1 VKVQIEDI
9 RIEAFDLSL
18 MALRLR
24 NETRALQV
32 ERSMKVHGQLQP
44 VVARV
49 HEGGIQLIDGY
60 KRLAAAEVLV
70 MDTLQCRLLEIDESQ
85 AKVMLLSYN
94 RTNQSME
101 VWEEAMILQ
110 SLLEGSDLD
119 QRRLA
124 KIVGHSP
131 SWVSRRLS
139 LISKVDEEICA
150 DIRMGVLTSSH
161 ARALIRLPRG
171 NQSAVARVIKQYGL
185 PSRMSNRLIDNYLE
199 AESEEAQQRLLE
211 DPDQVIWYEADC
223 MHNDPINMLSSY
235 GKELLSGVTQIWK
248 MMKGV
253 LFLLED
259 RCISELEAYDQEAV
273 YEIIGELDKMARKL
287 TDVTGPILT
296 QKSTL
301 DEKRANRKHGGY
313 LAP

>member
-9 RIEAFDLSL
+9 RIEDFDLSL
-18 MALRLR
+18 MVLRLM
-24 NETRALQV
+24 NETRTLEV

-70 MDTLQCRLLEIDESQ
+70 MDTLECRLLEVDESQ

-101 VWEEAMILQ
+101 VWEEAMILK
-110 SLLEGSDLD
+110 SLLEGGDLD

-124 KIVGHSP
+124 KIVGHSS

-139 LISKVDEEICA
+139 LISKVDEGIIA

-161 ARALIRLPRG
+161 ARALMRLPRG
-171 NQSAVARVIKQYGL
+171 NQPGVARVIKQYGL
-185 PSRMSNRLIDNYLE
+185 SSRLSNRLIDTYLE
-199 AESEEAQQRLLE
+199 AESEEDQQRLLE
-211 DPDQVIWYEADC
+211 DPEEVIWYEVDC

-248 MMKGV
+248 SMKDV
-253 LFLLED
+253 LFLLND
-259 RCISELEAYDQEAV
+259 RRIGELEAYDQEAV
-273 YEIIGELDKMARKL
+273 YEIIGELDDMTRKIIEA
-287 TDVTGPILT
+287 TGPILT
-296 QKSTL
+296 KKSTQ
-301 DEKRANRKHGGY
+301 DEK
-313 LAP
+313 

>member
-1 VKVQIEDI
+1 MKVQIEDI
-9 RIEAFDLSL
+9 RIEDFDLSL
-18 MALRLR
+18 MELRLI
-24 NETRALQV
+24 NETRTLQV

-70 MDTLQCRLLEIDESQ
+70 MDTLECRLLEVDESQ

-101 VWEEAMILQ
+101 VWEEAMILK

-139 LISKVDEEICA
+139 LISKVDEEITS
-150 DIRMGVLTSSH
+150 DIRMGVLSSRH
-161 ARALIRLPRG
+161 ARALMRLPRG
-171 NQSAVARVIKQYGL
+171 NQSAVAQVIKQYGL
-185 PSRMSNRLIDNYLE
+185 SSRLSNRLVDNYLE
-199 AESEEAQQRLLE
+199 SESEKDQQRLLE
-211 DPDQVIWYEADC
+211 NPEEVIWYEMDC
-223 MHNDPINMLSSY
+223 IDNDPINMLSSY
-235 GKELLSGVTQIWK
+235 GKELLSGVIQIWK
-248 MMKGV
+248 SMKGV
-253 LFLLED
+253 LFTLEG
-259 RCISELEAYDQEAV
+259 RRINELEESEQEVV
-273 YEIIGELDKMARKL
+273 YQLIRDLDDMTREIK
-287 TDVTGPILT
+287 
-296 QKSTL
+296 
-301 DEKRANRKHGGY
+301 GY
-313 LAP
+313 RPNTN

>member
-1 VKVQIEDI
+1 MNVQIEDI
-9 RIEAFDLSL
+9 RIEDFDLSL
-18 MALRLR
+18 MALRLI
-24 NETRALQV
+24 NETRTLQV

-70 MDTLQCRLLEIDESQ
+70 MDTLQCRLLEVDESQ

-101 VWEEAMILQ
+101 VWEEAMILK
-110 SLLEGSDLD
+110 SLLEGGDLD

-139 LISKVDEEICA
+139 LISKVDEEITA
-150 DIRMGVLTSSH
+150 DIRMGVLTSRH
-161 ARALIRLPRG
+161 ARALMRLPRG
-171 NQSAVARVIKQYGL
+171 NQSAVAQVIKQYGL
-185 PSRMSNRLIDNYLE
+185 SSRLSNRLVDNYLE
-199 AESEEAQQRLLE
+199 AESEKDQHKLLE
-211 DPDQVIWYEADC
+211 NPQEVIWYEMDC
-223 MHNDPINMLSSY
+223 IDNDPNNMLSSY

-248 MMKGV
+248 SMKGV
-253 LFLLED
+253 LFTLEG
-259 RCISELEAYDQEAV
+259 RRINELEESEQEVV
-273 YEIIGELDKMARKL
+273 YQLIGDLDDMTRKIIEA
-287 TDVTGPILT
+287 TGPILT
-296 QKSTL
+296 KKSTQ
-301 DEKRANRKHGGY
+301 DEK
-313 LAP
+313 

>member
-1 VKVQIEDI
+1 MKVQIEDI
-9 RIEAFDLSL
+9 CIEDFDLSL
-18 MALRLR
+18 MELRLI
-24 NETRALQV
+24 NETRTLQV

-70 MDTLQCRLLEIDESQ
+70 MDTLECRLLEVDESQ

-101 VWEEAMILQ
+101 VWEEAMILK
-110 SLLEGSDLD
+110 SLLEGGDLD

-139 LISKVDEEICA
+139 LISKVDEGIIA
-150 DIRMGVLTSSH
+150 DIRMGVLSSSH

-171 NQSAVARVIKQYGL
+171 NQPGVAQVIKQYGL
-185 PSRMSNRLIDNYLE
+185 SSRLSNRLVDNYLE
-199 AESEEAQQRLLE
+199 AENEEDQHKLLE
-211 DPDQVIWYEADC
+211 NPQEVIWYEMDC
-223 MHNDPINMLSSY
+223 IDNDPINMLSSY

-248 MMKGV
+248 SMKGV
-253 LFLLED
+253 LFLLND
-259 RCISELEAYDQEAV
+259 RRIGELEAYDQEAV
-273 YEIIGELDKMARKL
+273 CQIIRELDEMARKL
-287 TDVTGPILT
+287 IDATSPILT
-296 QKSTL
+296 KKSTQ
-301 DEKRANRKHGGY
+301 DEK
-313 LAP
+313 

>member
-1 VKVQIEDI
+1 MKVQIEDI
-9 RIEAFDLSL
+9 RIEDFDLSL
-18 MALRLR
+18 MALRLM
-24 NETRALQV
+24 NESRALQV

-70 MDTLQCRLLEIDESQ
+70 MDTLQCRLLEVDESQ

-110 SLLEGSDLD
+110 SLLEGGDLN
-119 QRRLA
+119 QHRLS
-124 KIVGHSP
+124 KLVGHSP

-139 LISKVDEEICA
+139 LISRLDEEITA
-150 DIRMGVLTSSH
+150 DIKMGVLSSRH

-185 PSRMSNRLIDNYLE
+185 SSRLSNRLVDHYLE
-199 AESEEAQQRLLE
+199 AESEEDQQRLLE
-211 DPDQVIWYEADC
+211 DPYAIIWYEMDS
-223 MHNDPINMLSSY
+223 MHNDPVNILSNY
-235 GKELLSGVTQIWK
+235 GKELLSRVTQIWK
-248 MMKGV
+248 LMKNV
-253 LFLLED
+253 LFLLND
-259 RCISELEAYDQEAV
+259 RRIGELDTYDQKAV
-273 YEIIGELDKMARKL
+273 YEIIGELDEMTRKL
-287 TDVTGPILT
+287 LEATSQLLIK
-296 QKSTL
+296 KSEQ
-301 DEKRANRKHGGY
+301 DEG
-313 LAP
+313 

>member
-1 VKVQIEDI
+1 MKVQIEDI
-9 RIEAFDLSL
+9 CIEDFDLSL
-18 MALRLR
+18 MALRLI
-24 NETRALQV
+24 NETRTLQV

-70 MDTLQCRLLEIDESQ
+70 MDTLQCRLLEVDESQ

-94 RTNQSME
+94 RTSQSME
-101 VWEEAMILQ
+101 VWEEAMILK
-110 SLLEGSDLD
+110 SLLEGGDLD

-150 DIRMGVLTSSH
+150 DIRMGVLTSRH
-161 ARALIRLPRG
+161 ARSLMRLPRG
-171 NQSAVARVIKQYGL
+171 NQSAVAQVIKQYGL
-185 PSRMSNRLIDNYLE
+185 SSRLSNRLVDHYLE
-199 AESEEAQQRLLE
+199 AENEEDQHKLLE
-211 DPDQVIWYEADC
+211 NPQGVIWYEMDC
-223 MHNDPINMLSSY
+223 IDNDPTHMLSSY

-248 MMKGV
+248 SMKGV
-253 LFLLED
+253 LFTLEG
-259 RCISELEAYDQEAV
+259 RRINELEESEQEVV
-273 YEIIGELDKMARKL
+273 YQLIGELDEMTREIIEA
-287 TDVTGPILT
+287 TGPIRT
-296 QKSTL
+296 KKSTQ
-301 DEKRANRKHGGY
+301 DEK
-313 LAP
+313 

>member
-1 VKVQIEDI
+1 MKVQIEDI
-9 RIEAFDLSL
+9 GIEDFDLSL
-18 MALRLR
+18 MALRLI
-24 NETRALQV
+24 NETRTLQV

-70 MDTLQCRLLEIDESQ
+70 MDTLQCRLLEVDESQ

-101 VWEEAMILQ
+101 VWEEAMILK
-110 SLLEGSDLD
+110 SLLEGGDLD

-139 LISKVDEEICA
+139 LISKVDEEITA
-150 DIRMGVLTSSH
+150 DIRMGVLTSRH
-161 ARALIRLPRG
+161 ARALMRLPRG
-171 NQSAVARVIKQYGL
+171 NQSAVAQVIKQYGL
-185 PSRMSNRLIDNYLE
+185 SSRLSNRLVDNYLE
-199 AESEEAQQRLLE
+199 AESEKDQHKLLE
-211 DPDQVIWYEADC
+211 NPQEVIWYEMDC
-223 MHNDPINMLSSY
+223 IDNDPNNMLSSY

-248 MMKGV
+248 SMKGV
-253 LFLLED
+253 LFTLEG
-259 RCISELEAYDQEAV
+259 RRINELEESEQEVV
-273 YEIIGELDKMARKL
+273 YQLIGDLDDMTRKIIEA
-287 TDVTGPILT
+287 TGPILT
-296 QKSTL
+296 KKSTQ
-301 DEKRANRKHGGY
+301 DEK
-313 LAP
+313 

>member
-1 VKVQIEDI
+1 MKVQIEDI
-9 RIEAFDLSL
+9 RIEDFDLSL
-18 MALRLR
+18 MALRLM
-24 NETRALQV
+24 NEARSLEV

-70 MDTLQCRLLEIDESQ
+70 MDTLECRLLEVDESQ

-101 VWEEAMILQ
+101 VWEEAMILN

-119 QRRLA
+119 QRGLA

-131 SWVSRRLS
+131 TWVSRRLS

-150 DIRMGVLTSSH
+150 DIRMGVLSSRH
-161 ARALIRLPRG
+161 ARALMRLPRG
-171 NQSAVARVIKQYGL
+171 NQSVVARVIKQYGL
-185 PSRMSNRLIDNYLE
+185 SSRLSNRLVDYYLE
-199 AESEEAQQRLLE
+199 AENEKDQQRLLE
-211 DPDQVIWYEADC
+211 NPDEIIRYEMDC
-223 MHNDPINMLSSY
+223 MHHDPINMLSIY

-248 MMKGV
+248 LMKHV
-253 LFLLED
+253 LFLLKD
-259 RCISELEAYDQEAV
+259 RRIGELESYDQEAV
-273 YEIIGELDKMARKL
+273 YEIIGELDQMAKKL
-287 TDVTGPILT
+287 IDATVPILT
-296 QKSTL
+296 KKSTP
-301 DEKRANRKHGGY
+301 DEK
-313 LAP
+313 

>member
-1 VKVQIEDI
+1 MKVQIEDI
-9 RIEAFDLSL
+9 RIEDFDLSL
-18 MALRLR
+18 MELRLI
-24 NETRALQV
+24 NETRTLQV

-70 MDTLQCRLLEIDESQ
+70 MDTLECRLLEVDESQ

-101 VWEEAMILQ
+101 VWEEAMILK
-110 SLLEGSDLD
+110 SLLEGGDLD

-139 LISKVDEEICA
+139 LISKVDEEITA
-150 DIRMGVLTSSH
+150 DIRMGVLTSRH
-161 ARALIRLPRG
+161 ARALMRLPRG
-171 NQSAVARVIKQYGL
+171 NQSAVAQVIKQYGL
-185 PSRMSNRLIDNYLE
+185 SSRLSNRLVDNYLE
-199 AESEEAQQRLLE
+199 AESEKDQHKLLE
-211 DPDQVIWYEADC
+211 NPQEVIWYEMDC
-223 MHNDPINMLSSY
+223 IDNDPNNMLSSY

-248 MMKGV
+248 SMKGV
-253 LFLLED
+253 LFTLEG
-259 RCISELEAYDQEAV
+259 RRINELEESEQEVV
-273 YEIIGELDKMARKL
+273 YQLIGDLDDMTRKIIEA
-287 TDVTGPILT
+287 TGPILT
-296 QKSTL
+296 KKSTQ
-301 DEKRANRKHGGY
+301 DEK
-313 LAP
+313 

>member
-1 VKVQIEDI
+1 MKVQIEDI
-9 RIEAFDLSL
+9 RTEEFDLSL
-18 MALRLR
+18 MALRLI
-24 NETRALQV
+24 NEARTLQV

-70 MDTLQCRLLEIDESQ
+70 MDTLECRLLEIDESQ

-101 VWEEAMILQ
+101 VWEEAMILK

-139 LISKVDEEICA
+139 LISKVDEEITA
-150 DIRMGVLTSSH
+150 DIRMGVLSSRH
-161 ARALIRLPRG
+161 ARALMRLPRG
-171 NQSAVARVIKQYGL
+171 NQSGVARVIKVYGL
-185 PSRMSNRLIDNYLE
+185 SSRLSNRLIDNYLE
-199 AESEEAQQRLLE
+199 AESEEDQQRLLE
-211 DPDQVIWYEADC
+211 HPQEVIWYEMDC
-223 MHNDPINMLSSY
+223 IGNDPVNMLSSY

-248 MMKGV
+248 LMKGV
-253 LFLLED
+253 LFLLHD
-259 RCISELEAYDQEAV
+259 RRINELEAYDQEAV
-273 YEIIGELDKMARKL
+273 YEVIGELDDMTRRLIEA
-287 TDVTGPILT
+287 TGPILT
-296 QKSTL
+296 KKSTQ
-301 DEKRANRKHGGY
+301 DEK
-313 LAP
+313 

>member
-1 VKVQIEDI
+1 MCKSKIYVLSIED
-9 RIEAFDLSL
+9 FDLSL
-18 MALRLR
+18 MALRLI
-24 NETRALQV
+24 NETRTLQV

-70 MDTLQCRLLEIDESQ
+70 MDTLQCRLLEVDESQ

-101 VWEEAMILQ
+101 VWEEAMILK
-110 SLLEGSDLD
+110 SLLEGGDLD

-139 LISKVDEEICA
+139 LISKVDEEITA
-150 DIRMGVLTSSH
+150 DIRMGVLTSRH
-161 ARALIRLPRG
+161 ARALMRLPRG
-171 NQSAVARVIKQYGL
+171 NQSAVAQVIKQYGL
-185 PSRMSNRLIDNYLE
+185 SSRLSNRLVDNYLE
-199 AESEEAQQRLLE
+199 AESEKDQHKLLE
-211 DPDQVIWYEADC
+211 NPQEVIWYEMDC
-223 MHNDPINMLSSY
+223 IDNDPNNMLSSY

-248 MMKGV
+248 SMKGV
-253 LFLLED
+253 LFTLEG
-259 RCISELEAYDQEAV
+259 RRINELEESEQEVV
-273 YEIIGELDKMARKL
+273 YQLIGDLDDMTRKIIEA
-287 TDVTGPILT
+287 TGPILT
-296 QKSTL
+296 KKSTQ
-301 DEKRANRKHGGY
+301 DEK
-313 LAP
+313 

>member
-1 VKVQIEDI
+1 VKVQIENI
-9 RIEAFDLSL
+9 CIEDFDLSL
-18 MALRLR
+18 MELRLI
-24 NETRALQV
+24 NETRTLQV

-70 MDTLQCRLLEIDESQ
+70 MDTLECRLLEVDESQ

-94 RTNQSME
+94 RTSQSME
-101 VWEEAMILQ
+101 VWEEAMILK

-139 LISKVDEEICA
+139 LISKVDEEITA
-150 DIRMGVLTSSH
+150 DIRMGVLTSRH
-161 ARALIRLPRG
+161 ARALMRLPRG
-171 NQSAVARVIKQYGL
+171 NQSAVAQVIKQYGL
-185 PSRMSNRLIDNYLE
+185 SSRLSNRLVDNYLE
-199 AESEEAQQRLLE
+199 AESEEDQQRLLE
-211 DPDQVIWYEADC
+211 NPKEVIWYEMDC
-223 MHNDPINMLSSY
+223 IDNDPINMLSSY

-248 MMKGV
+248 SMKGV
-253 LFLLED
+253 LFTLEG
-259 RCISELEAYDQEAV
+259 RRINELEESEQEV
-273 YEIIGELDKMARKL
+273 VFQLIGDLDDMTRKL
-287 TDVTGPILT
+287 IDVTGPILT
-296 QKSTL
+296 KKSTQ
-301 DEKRANRKHGGY
+301 DEK
-313 LAP
+313 

>member
-1 VKVQIEDI
+1 MKVQIEDI
-9 RIEAFDLSL
+9 CIEDFDLSL
-18 MALRLR
+18 MELRLI
-24 NETRALQV
+24 NETRTLQV

-70 MDTLQCRLLEIDESQ
+70 MDTLQCRLLEVDESQ

-94 RTNQSME
+94 RTSQSME
-101 VWEEAMILQ
+101 VWEEAMILK
-110 SLLEGSDLD
+110 SLLEGGDLD

-139 LISKVDEEICA
+139 LISKVDEGIIA
-150 DIRMGVLTSSH
+150 DIRMGVLSSSH

-171 NQSAVARVIKQYGL
+171 NQPGVAQVIKQYGL
-185 PSRMSNRLIDNYLE
+185 SSRLSNRLVDNYLE
-199 AESEEAQQRLLE
+199 AENEEDQHKLLE
-211 DPDQVIWYEADC
+211 NPQEVIWYEMDC
-223 MHNDPINMLSSY
+223 IDNDPNNMLSSY

-248 MMKGV
+248 SMKGV
-253 LFLLED
+253 LFTLEG
-259 RCISELEAYDQEAV
+259 RRINELEESEQEVV
-273 YEIIGELDKMARKL
+273 YQLIGDLNDMTRKIIE
-287 TDVTGPILT
+287 TTGPILT
-296 QKSTL
+296 KKSTQ
-301 DEKRANRKHGGY
+301 DEK
-313 LAP
+313 

>member
-1 VKVQIEDI
+1 MKVQIEDI
-9 RIEAFDLSL
+9 CIEDFDLSL
-18 MALRLR
+18 MELRLI
-24 NETRALQV
+24 NETRTLQV

-70 MDTLQCRLLEIDESQ
+70 MDTLECRLLEVDESQ

-101 VWEEAMILQ
+101 VWEEAMILK
-110 SLLEGSDLD
+110 SLLEGGDLD

-131 SWVSRRLS
+131 SWISRRLS
-139 LISKVDEEICA
+139 LISKVDEEIIA
-150 DIRMGVLTSSH
+150 DIRMGVLSSSH

-171 NQSAVARVIKQYGL
+171 NQPGVAQVIKQYGL
-185 PSRMSNRLIDNYLE
+185 SSRLSNRLVDNYLE
-199 AESEEAQQRLLE
+199 AENEEDQYKLLE
-211 DPDQVIWYEADC
+211 NPQEVIWYEMDC
-223 MHNDPINMLSSY
+223 IDNDPINMLSSY

-248 MMKGV
+248 SMKGV
-253 LFLLED
+253 LFLLND
-259 RCISELEAYDQEAV
+259 RRIGELEAYDQKDV
-273 YEIIGELDKMARKL
+273 CQIIGELDEMARKL
-287 TDVTGPILT
+287 IDATGPILT
-296 QKSTL
+296 KKSTQ
-301 DEKRANRKHGGY
+301 DEK
-313 LAP
+313 

>member
-9 RIEAFDLSL
+9 RIEDFDLSL
-18 MALRLR
+18 MELRLI
-24 NETRALQV
+24 NETRTLQV

-70 MDTLQCRLLEIDESQ
+70 MDTLECRLLEVDESQ

-101 VWEEAMILQ
+101 VWEEAMILK

-139 LISKVDEEICA
+139 LISKVDEGIIA
-150 DIRMGVLTSSH
+150 DIRMGVLSSSH
-161 ARALIRLPRG
+161 ARALMRLPRG
-171 NQSAVARVIKQYGL
+171 NQPGVARVIKAYGL
-185 PSRMSNRLIDNYLE
+185 SSRLSNRLVDNYLE
-199 AESEEAQQRLLE
+199 AENEEDQQRLLE
-211 DPDQVIWYEADC
+211 DPQEVIWYEMNCIDS
-223 MHNDPINMLSSY
+223 DPIGMLSSY
-235 GKELLSGVTQIWK
+235 SKEVLRVVTQTWSS
-248 MMKGV
+248 MKDV
-253 LFLLED
+253 LFLLND
-259 RCISELEAYDQEAV
+259 RHIGELETDDQEAV
-273 YEIIGELDKMARKL
+273 CQIIRELDEMARKL
-287 TDVTGPILT
+287 IDATGPILT
-296 QKSTL
+296 EKPTQ
-301 DEKRANRKHGGY
+301 DEK
-313 LAP
+313 

>member
-9 RIEAFDLSL
+9 RIEDFDLSL
-18 MALRLR
+18 MVLRLR

-94 RTNQSME
+94 RTNQTME
-101 VWEEAMILQ
+101 VWEEAMILK
-110 SLLEGSDLD
+110 SLLEGGDLD

-124 KIVGHSP
+124 KIIGHSP

-139 LISKVDEEICA
+139 LISKVEEAICA
-150 DIRMGVLTSSH
+150 DIRMGVLSSRH
-161 ARALIRLPRG
+161 ARALMRLPRG
-171 NQSAVARVIKQYGL
+171 NQSAVAHVIKQYGL
-185 PSRMSNRLIDNYLE
+185 SSRLSNRLVDNYLE
-199 AESEEAQQRLLE
+199 VESEEARHKLLS
-211 DPDQVIWYEADC
+211 DPQEVIWYEMDC
-223 MHNDPINMLSSY
+223 MHNDPITMLSSY

-248 MMKGV
+248 AMQGV

-259 RCISELEAYDQEAV
+259 QRIGKLEAYDQEAV

-287 TDVTGPILT
+287 TEATGPILT

-301 DEKRANRKHGGY
+301 DEKRANRKHSGY

>member
-9 RIEAFDLSL
+9 RIEDFDLSL
-18 MALRLR
+18 MALRLI
-24 NETRALQV
+24 NETRTLQV

-70 MDTLQCRLLEIDESQ
+70 MDTLQCRLLEVDESQ

-101 VWEEAMILQ
+101 VWEEAMILK
-110 SLLEGSDLD
+110 SLLEGGDLD

-139 LISKVDEEICA
+139 LISKVDEEITA
-150 DIRMGVLTSSH
+150 DIRMGVLTSRH
-161 ARALIRLPRG
+161 ARALMRLPRG
-171 NQSAVARVIKQYGL
+171 NQSAVAQVIKQYGL
-185 PSRMSNRLIDNYLE
+185 SSRLSNRLVDNYLE
-199 AESEEAQQRLLE
+199 AESEKDQHKLLE
-211 DPDQVIWYEADC
+211 NPQEVIWYEMDC
-223 MHNDPINMLSSY
+223 IDNDPNNMLSSY

-248 MMKGV
+248 SMKGV
-253 LFLLED
+253 LFTLEG
-259 RCISELEAYDQEAV
+259 RRINELEESEQEVV
-273 YEIIGELDKMARKL
+273 YQLIGDLDDMTRKIIEA
-287 TDVTGPILT
+287 TGPILT
-296 QKSTL
+296 KKSTQ
-301 DEKRANRKHGGY
+301 DEK
-313 LAP
+313 

>member
-1 VKVQIEDI
+1 VNVQIEDI
-9 RIEAFDLSL
+9 RIEDFDLSL
-18 MALRLR
+18 MALRLI
-24 NETRALQV
+24 NETRTLQV

-70 MDTLQCRLLEIDESQ
+70 MDTLQCRLLEVDESQ

-101 VWEEAMILQ
+101 VWEEAMILK
-110 SLLEGSDLD
+110 SLLEGGDLD

-139 LISKVDEEICA
+139 LISKVDEEITA
-150 DIRMGVLTSSH
+150 DIRMGVLTSRH
-161 ARALIRLPRG
+161 ARALMRLPRG
-171 NQSAVARVIKQYGL
+171 NQSAVAQVIKQYGL
-185 PSRMSNRLIDNYLE
+185 SSRLSNRLVDNYLE
-199 AESEEAQQRLLE
+199 AESEKDQHKLLE
-211 DPDQVIWYEADC
+211 NPQEVIWYEMDC
-223 MHNDPINMLSSY
+223 IDNDPNNMLSSY

-248 MMKGV
+248 SMKGV
-253 LFLLED
+253 LFTLEG
-259 RCISELEAYDQEAV
+259 RRINELEESEQEVV
-273 YEIIGELDKMARKL
+273 YQLIGDLDDMTRKIIEA
-287 TDVTGPILT
+287 TGPILT
-296 QKSTL
+296 KKSTQ
-301 DEKRANRKHGGY
+301 DEK
-313 LAP
+313 

>member
-1 VKVQIEDI
+1 MKVQIEDI
-9 RIEAFDLSL
+9 GIEDFDLSL
-18 MALRLR
+18 MALRLI
-24 NETRALQV
+24 NETRTLQV

-70 MDTLQCRLLEIDESQ
+70 MDTLECRLLEVDESQ

-94 RTNQSME
+94 RTNQTME
-101 VWEEAMILQ
+101 VWEEAMILK
-110 SLLEGSDLD
+110 SLLEGGDLD

-139 LISKVDEEICA
+139 LISKVDEEIVA
-150 DIRMGVLTSSH
+150 DIRMGVLSSSH
-161 ARALIRLPRG
+161 ARALMRLPRG
-171 NQSAVARVIKQYGL
+171 NQPGVARIIKQYGL
-185 PSRMSNRLIDNYLE
+185 SSRLSNRLVDNYLE
-199 AESEEAQQRLLE
+199 AESEEDQQRLLE
-211 DPDQVIWYEADC
+211 NPQEVIWYEIDC

-248 MMKGV
+248 SMKGV
-253 LFLLED
+253 LFTLED
-259 RCISELEAYDQEAV
+259 RRINELEAYDQEAV
-273 YEIIGELDKMARKL
+273 CQIIGELDEMARQL
-287 TDVTGPILT
+287 IDATGPILT
-296 QKSTL
+296 KKSTQ
-301 DEKRANRKHGGY
+301 DEK
-313 LAP
+313 